1 MKLVSLLA
9 SLSGANSDWDLEPP
23 VITPTTEEAAQLKAG
38 ATVVRQDTARGAS
51 SGVAMA
57 WVEAPPEKVWAVI
70 LDFDAYVEFLPYVT
84 SSKSTMTRSGQRGA
98 ELELTTKGY
107 VTRYHQVI
115 ADHRSQGYLTF
126 QMRPLGWSP
135 LRTSSGW
142 WRVTPWE
149 GGSLVVYSVDVATA
163 FYLPKSTHD
172 KAAAVG
178 LPRMVELVA
187 DRARK

>member
-9 SLSGANSDWDLEPP
+9 SLSGANSEWDREPP
-23 VITPTTEEAAQLKAG
+23 AITPTTEEAARLKAG
-38 ATVVRQDTARGAS
+38 ETVVRQDTARGAS

-57 WVEAPPEKVWAVI
+57 WVEVPPEKVWAVI

-84 SSKSTMTRSGQRGA
+84 SSRSTVSRSGQRGA

-107 VTRYHQVI
+107 VTRYHQSI
-115 ADHRSQGYLTF
+115 ADHRDRGYVTF
-126 QMRPLGWSP
+126 KMQPLGWSP
-135 LRTSSGW
+135 MRTSSGW

-149 GGSLVVYSVDVATA
+149 GGSLIVYSVDVATA
-163 FYLPKSTHD
+163 FYVPKSTHD

-187 DRARK
+187 ARARN